1 MSDDRRTVIFNSKSL
16 SGAELHAARWRAKQI
31 ILFVGVPGVILAGA
45 SLAFNL
51 LFARQLGHS
60 GTERRA
66 WMAVAAAITL
76 LISGLPIA
84 IELLRRSSTALS
96 SVAIAL
102 WCACFAFSMISAMGF
117 SFGTRSRA
125 AAETEASINARQALQ
140 ASLSRAES
148 ELSAL
153 PQHRPTGA
161 IEADIEATQVA
172 IGYNCTP
179 KLRNARIREAC
190 APVFDLKRE
199 LAAAQDAETL
209 ETKIAIGR
217 ERLSGM
223 AIYGT
228 ADAQGTTLA
237 WMAGGLF
244 SAETWRRLMSL
255 FTAALVEFGAAGCL
269 LITGK
274 SVAALMSGDD
284 RSVHQPVE
292 TVTPTLEPAI
302 ANVEPETAFQMW
314 FSTCVSPSNKSR
326 ISPKDAY
333 SHYEAWAGL
342 NNIKGLLQYHTFGRR
357 MAEAVEA
364 TGGKL
369 GNSGGRY
376 YGGVT
381 LAKLG
386 ANGMPLLDKPE
397 QEASE

>member
-1 MSDDRRTVIFNSKSL
+1 MSDRRTVTFNSKSL

-31 ILFVGVPGVILAGA
+31 ILFVGVPGIILAGA

-60 GTERRA
+60 DTERWA
-66 WMAVAAAITL
+66 WMSVAAAITL
-76 LISGLPIA
+76 LISGLPVA
-84 IELLRRSSTALS
+84 IELLRRSSSALS
-96 SVAIAL
+96 GVAIAL

-140 ASLSRAES
+140 ASIARAEA

-153 PQHRPTGA
+153 PQHRPVGA
-161 IEADIEATQVA
+161 IQADIASTQAA
-172 IGYNCTP
+172 IGYNCTG
-179 KLRNARIREAC
+179 KLRNPRLREAC

-209 ETKIAIGR
+209 EAKIAVGR

-223 AIYGT
+223 TIYGT
-228 ADAQGTTLA
+228 ADAQAGTLA

-284 RSVHQPVE
+284 RPAQQPVE
-292 TVTPTLEPAI
+292 TITPTVLEPAI

-314 FSTCVSPSNKSR
+314 FSTCVSPSNGSR

-342 NNIKGLLQYHTFGRR
+342 NNINGLLQYHTFGRR